1 MTGLRKF
8 LRTQHYF
15 TTAYCPWANGT
26 VERAC
31 KEVLRA
37 TRALLSEFRLR
48 TAQWPEVYKL
58 VQSILNHTPSP
69 QRGNLAPITVFTGQ
83 KADSPLRSVISSFS
97 GTTLSS
103 TDIRARQLLNIE
115 QLRDS
120 IEGLHKAARDAS
132 ATRRAKSRDH
142 QHHRSG
148 VKSPNFDIGDYVL
161 IAKRE
166 FHAGEKLT
174 LRWRGPRRIIS
185 ALSDHVYD
193 VQDLE
198 NGRIATVHSSRIRSS
213 LPIYCNIS

>member
-1 MTGLRKF
+1 
-8 LRTQHYF
+8 
-15 TTAYCPWANGT
+15 
-26 VERAC
+26 
-31 KEVLRA
+31 
-37 TRALLSEFRLR
+37 
-48 TAQWPEVYKL
+48 
-58 VQSILNHTPSP
+58 
-69 QRGNLAPITVFTGQ
+69 
-83 KADSPLRSVISSFS
+83 VISSFS
-97 GTTLSS
+97 GTTLSI

-132 ATRRAKSRDH
+132 ETRRAKSRDH

-185 ALSDHVYD
+185 ALSDHVYE

-198 NGRIATVHSSRIRSS
+198 NGRIATVHSSRIRFYHDPS
-213 LPIYCNIS
+213 LNVTADLLQHIANTEQGYAVKAIQDIRFDAASNSFQVLVYWIGFDDEDATWEPLTTMHEDAPDVLDNFFQRCVKHDLVQRARHSLI